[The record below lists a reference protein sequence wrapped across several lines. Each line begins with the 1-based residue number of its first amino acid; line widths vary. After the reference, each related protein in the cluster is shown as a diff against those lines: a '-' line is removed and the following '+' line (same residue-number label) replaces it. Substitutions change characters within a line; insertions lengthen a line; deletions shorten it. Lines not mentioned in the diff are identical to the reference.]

1 MALFDVISTAQVN
14 NFAEYEQH
22 VVLSLAINNTNKMQ
36 SSWGSVVTD
45 ESVELSLV
53 KKQKISPTFW
63 SIAIVTK
70 VVKSLIVINH
80 CHSQLYQRL

>member
-14 NFAEYEQH
+14 NFEEYEQH

-45 ESVELSLV
+45 ESVELSWV
-53 KKQKISPTFW
+53 KKQK
-63 SIAIVTK
+63 K
-70 VVKSLIVINH
+70 NKSHILIYCYCDQSCKESDCNQ
-80 CHSQLYQRL
+80 SLS